1 MEEMPDN
8 ELGDHTKRLRQA
20 CVKANYKKRKLMGHM
35 DPNNDDN
42 NPVTMERETLL
53 PIEELGNIFSS
64 SQQEQTV
71 DVSSSFQQNDFDLD
85 NDLGEY
91 LNSLYTTDQGQN

>member
-1 MEEMPDN
+1 MEDMPDN
-8 ELGDHTKRLRQA
+8 ELEDHTKRLRQA
-20 CVKANYKKRKLMGHM
+20 FVKANYKKRRLMGQM
-35 DPNNDDN
+35 DPNNDAN
-42 NPVTMERETLL
+42 NSVTMERETLL